1 MPFPSNYEALLAA
14 GYKQLSMDVCK
25 ECGGSMEVFK
35 TPGGRQITCNPMS
48 LLTTPAVEHFRTC
61 NPESPEIRQALESN
75 GWVFGSRT
83 ECQKC
88 KKAVEV
94 WTSPKGEPHTFQPM
108 MEALWPVR
116 EHGPYCKSGAIL
128 HRNVQPATQTEGT
141 LLPPEPQQE
150 RGGASAGQESGFKMY
165 GVNDPNG
172 QLVAVGWLDGV
183 LRCQFKTALW
193 AHEGVPEEKYQS
205 LRHVPYAYSLFTKSI
220 KSKFPAKKVA

>member
-1 MPFPSNYEALLAA
+1 MPFPSNLEALEKS
-14 GYKQLSMDVCK
+14 GYKFLRMDVCK
-25 ECGGSMEVFK
+25 ECGGSVEVFK

-88 KKAVEV
+88 KKAVET
-94 WTSPKGEPHTFQPM
+94 WTSPKGEVHTFQPM

-128 HRNVQPATQTEGT
+128 HRNVQPAIQTEGT
-141 LLPPEPQQE
+141 LLPPESQQE
-150 RGGASAGQESGFKMY
+150 RGGASAGQEIKLY
-165 GVNDPNG
+165 GVMDKNMI
-172 QLVAVGWLDGV
+172 AVGWLDGT
-183 LRCQFKTALW
+183 LKISFRFGTYIYR
-193 AHEGVPEEKYQS
+193 GVPENIFTT
-205 LRHVPYAYSLFTKSI
+205 LRANPYPNNYFSKVVKSHPELYP
-220 KSKFPAKKVA
+220 FEKVA